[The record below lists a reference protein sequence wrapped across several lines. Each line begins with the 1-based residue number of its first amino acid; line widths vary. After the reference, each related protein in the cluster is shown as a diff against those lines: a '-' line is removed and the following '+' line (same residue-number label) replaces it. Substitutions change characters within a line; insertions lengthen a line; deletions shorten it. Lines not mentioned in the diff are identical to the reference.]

1 MLLPELGTGSTQ
13 GEIDM
18 ARQTKMKFAALVTAV
33 VATIGVAA
41 IAPATADSA
50 GKTHIINARSDINT
64 CC

>member
-50 GKTHIINARSDINT
+50 GKTTITQMRSVEG

>member
-50 GKTHIINARSDINT
+50 GKTTITHARSVEG